1 MTLRI
6 FSVLLVAFVALAISV
21 EALTASGS
29 GSSLNAPQ
37 GVCFLSLEDMSL
49 RDKKQLNGM
58 ASKKCE
64 SVKEDKV
71 CFAQCKAF
79 HLAQLAPLCDKKK
92 TNICQSVCESINLQC
107 SSSAILSADQLAKA
121 GLAECSLLPED
132 DCVTELSLNG
142 KSIPAMSKAQIASV
156 CSSFT
161 NIVPRKSNAFINKI
175 PLRKLPI
182 KNLTNKYCTSNG
194 CFTANETVAFTCLKT
209 GIAGF
214 TPVECDVAY
223 RDRIFASCPL
233 GVTIDAHCTSLSCC
247 LGVNQQ
253 LFKDASKYID
263 NYSTKYVMN
272 FTNAAG
278 QPIKCQS
285 FANNPTNKCVQQLL
299 VLGSSDWSFCLGGE
313 KWFNSINGNPV
324 SHSLSNDDL
333 SFTLF

>member
-1 MTLRI
+1 MSKFI
-6 FSVLLVAFVALAISV
+6 VVLLVAFVALTISV
-21 EALTASGS
+21 DALTASGS

-37 GVCFLSLEDMSL
+37 GECFMSLEDMNL
-49 RDKKQLNGM
+49 RDKKQLNDM

-71 CFAQCKAF
+71 CFAQCKAL
-79 HLAQLAPLCDKKK
+79 HLAQLAPLCDKKQ
-92 TNICQSVCESINLQC
+92 TNVCQSVCESINLQC
-107 SSSAILSADQLAKA
+107 SSSAILSAEQLAKA
-121 GLAECSLLPED
+121 GLAECSLLPDD
-132 DCVTELSLNG
+132 DCVTDLSLNG
-142 KSIPAMSKAQIASV
+142 KSVPAMSKAQIASV

-161 NIVPRKSNAFINKI
+161 KIVPRKSYLKYMNNI
-175 PLRKLPI
+175 PLRKLPV
-182 KNLTNKYCTSNG
+182 KNLNNPFCTSNG
-194 CFTANETVAFTCLKT
+194 CSAANETIAFSCLKT

-253 LFKDASKYID
+253 LLKDASDYID
-263 NYSTKYVMN
+263 RYATQYTMN

-299 VLGSSDWSFCLGGE
+299 VLGSSDWKFCLNGE
-313 KWFNSINGNPV
+313 KWFNAINGSPV
-324 SHSLSNDDL
+324 SRSNDDL